1 MQEQL
6 GQPTETILPYD
17 MVSLPSQG
25 IFYGTNKKS
34 VKVTYLNASDENL
47 LSTPS
52 MIGSANLVNSLL
64 ERKILDKDVRVDEL
78 ADCDKE
84 AILIFL
90 RNTAFGSD
98 YTVKLKDPKTKE
110 EFETT
115 IDLSILKTKDIGV
128 ELDDNGEFEHYL
140 EVSKKKCRLTLISP
154 KIEKD
159 LQKINET
166 YKDHPINPYITKQL
180 EMVVKE
186 IDGVRDPMT
195 LSQTIQIMPIK
206 DSQGIRKIVRENAP
220 ELDLNIK
227 VKTPSNQ
234 EIGARIAF
242 GVEFFRPFYGI

>member
-1 MQEQL
+1 MD
-6 GQPTETILPYD
+6 TILPYD
-17 MVSLPSQG
+17 LVSLPSQG
-25 IFYGTNKKS
+25 VFYTTKKTS

-52 MIGSANLVNSLL
+52 MIGSSNLINSLL
-64 ERKILDKDVRVDEL
+64 ERKILDKDIRVDEL

-98 YTVKLKDPKTKE
+98 YTVKLKDPKTDD

-115 IDLSILKTKDIGV
+115 IDLSVLKTKDIKV
-128 ELDDNGEFEHYL
+128 DLDEKGEFTHYL
-140 EVSKKKCRLTLISP
+140 EVSKKKCKLILISP
-154 KIEKD
+154 TIEKN

-166 YKDHPINPYITKQL
+166 YKDHPINPYMTKQL

-195 LSQTIQIMPIK
+195 LSQTIQMMPIK
-206 DSQGIRKIVRENAP
+206 DSQSIRKIVRENAP

>member
-1 MQEQL
+1 MQTEQPL
-6 GQPTETILPYD
+6 ETILPYD
-17 MVSLPSQG
+17 MVPLPSQG
-25 IFYGTNKKS
+25 VFYESGKKS

-52 MIGSANLVNSLL
+52 MIGSINLVNSLL
-64 ERKILDKDVRVDEL
+64 ERKILDKDIRVDEL

-98 YTVKLKDPKTKE
+98 YKVTLKDPKTEE

-115 IDLSILKTKDIGV
+115 IDLSVLKTKEVGV
-128 ELDDNGEFEHYL
+128 ELDEKGEFDHYL
-140 EVSKKKCRLTLISP
+140 EVSKKKCKLTLISP
-154 KIEKD
+154 KIEKA

-206 DSQGIRKIVRENAP
+206 DSQTIRKVVRENAP

-242 GVEFFRPFYGI
+242 GIEFFRPFYGI